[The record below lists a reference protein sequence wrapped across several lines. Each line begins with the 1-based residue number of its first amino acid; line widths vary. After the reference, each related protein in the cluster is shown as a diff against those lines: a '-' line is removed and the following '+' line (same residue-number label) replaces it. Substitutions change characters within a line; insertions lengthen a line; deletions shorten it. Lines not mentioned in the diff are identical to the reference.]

1 MRRLTGP
8 GWYRLCNTRS
18 PPGRVAKLFSA
29 EDEKDVWHL
38 NPAHMVLVFLWGFEP
53 SASGIDLNDEAST
66 VNPRVSPPRPPPPTL
81 LPSVVLQAQQDHDRK
96 QTIVIPKKKKSE
108 KWSCCWVV

>member
-29 EDEKDVWHL
+29 EDKKDVWHL

-66 VNPRVSPPRPPPPTL
+66 VNPRVSPPLPPTL